1 MAWLYNIL
9 RRTAWL
15 FTIFVWLYNRI
26 VKWRNK
32 WLEPSFRKCIQ
43 AEEAEEFLELL
54 LKLMSLTFRLDK
66 DFRRN
71 IKGFRGRY
79 QFRSVDNSVTV
90 AALFTGKGLKVKE
103 RLIPDADVT
112 VIFKDGKS
120 LMNYL
125 LAENRDI
132 LRPVLNNEV
141 VLKGNVNYILK
152 FGYMANH
159 LQLALTGR
167 LP

>member
-1 MAWLYNIL
+1 MSWLLNI
-9 RRTAWL
+9 
-15 FTIFVWLYNRI
+15 
-26 VKWRNK
+26 
-32 WLEPSFRKCIQ
+32 FRKWWRRRVERQFMKCLESE
-43 AEEAEEFLELL
+43 AAEEFLELL
-54 LKLMSLTFRLDK
+54 LKLMSLVFKLDK

-71 IKGFRGRY
+71 INGFRGRY

-90 AALFTGKGLKVKE
+90 AALFTGKGLKVEE

-120 LMNYL
+120 LLNYL
-125 LAENRDI
+125 LTTDRDI
-132 LRPVLNNEV
+132 LRLVLNNEV
-141 VLKGNVNYILK
+141 VLKGNVNYVLK

>member
-1 MAWLYNIL
+1 MSWFLNI
-9 RRTAWL
+9 
-15 FTIFVWLYNRI
+15 
-26 VKWRNK
+26 
-32 WLEPSFRKCIQ
+32 FRKWWRRRVERRFVECLESE
-43 AEEAEEFLELL
+43 AAEEFLELL
-54 LKLMSLTFRLDK
+54 LKLMSLAFKIEK

-71 IKGFRGRY
+71 IEGFRGQY

-90 AALFTGKGLKVKE
+90 AALFDGKGLKVKE

-120 LMNYL
+120 LLNYL
-125 LAENRDI
+125 LATDRDI
-132 LRPVLNNEV
+132 LRLVLNNEV
-141 VLKGNVNYILK
+141 VLKGNVNYVLK

>member
-1 MAWLYNIL
+1 MSWLLNI
-9 RRTAWL
+9 
-15 FTIFVWLYNRI
+15 
-26 VKWRNK
+26 
-32 WLEPSFRKCIQ
+32 FRKWWRRRVERRFQKCL
-43 AEEAEEFLELL
+43 ESETAEEFLELL
-54 LKLMSLTFRLDK
+54 LKLMSLAFKIDE

-125 LAENRDI
+125 LATDRDI
-132 LRPVLNNEV
+132 LRLVLNNEV
-141 VLKGNVNYILK
+141 VLKGNVNYVLK
-152 FGYMANH
+152 FAYMANH
-159 LQLALTGR
+159 LQLALSGR

>member
-1 MAWLYNIL
+1 MGWLLNI
-9 RRTAWL
+9 
-15 FTIFVWLYNRI
+15 
-26 VKWRNK
+26 
-32 WLEPSFRKCIQ
+32 FRKWWRRRVERQFMECLESE
-43 AEEAEEFLELL
+43 AAEEFLELL
-54 LKLMSLTFRLDK
+54 LKLMSLAFKIDK

-120 LMNYL
+120 LLNYL
-125 LAENRDI
+125 LATDRDI
-132 LRPVLNNEV
+132 LRLVLNNEV
-141 VLKGNVNYILK
+141 VLKGNVNYVLK

>member
-1 MAWLYNIL
+1 MSWLLNIF
-9 RRTAWL
+9 RRW
-15 FTIFVWLYNRI
+15 
-26 VKWRNK
+26 WRRRVERRFQK
-32 WLEPSFRKCIQ
+32 CLESE
-43 AEEAEEFLELL
+43 AAEEFLELL
-54 LKLMSLTFRLDK
+54 LKLMSLAFKIDK

-71 IKGFRGRY
+71 IEGFKGRY

-103 RLIPDADVT
+103 RTIPDADVT

-120 LMNYL
+120 LLNYL
-125 LAENRDI
+125 LATDRDI
-132 LRPVLNNEV
+132 LRLVLNNEV
-141 VLKGNVNYILK
+141 VLKGNVNYVLK
-152 FGYMANH
+152 FAYMANH

>member
-1 MAWLYNIL
+1 MSWLLNI
-9 RRTAWL
+9 
-15 FTIFVWLYNRI
+15 
-26 VKWRNK
+26 
-32 WLEPSFRKCIQ
+32 FRKWWRRRVERQFTKCLEGE
-43 AEEAEEFLELL
+43 AAEEFLELL
-54 LKLMSLTFRLDK
+54 LKLMSLAFKIDK

-90 AALFTGKGLKVKE
+90 AALFTGKSLKVKE

-125 LAENRDI
+125 LATDRDI
-132 LRPVLNNEV
+132 LRLVLNNEV

>member
-1 MAWLYNIL
+1 MAWLLNI
-9 RRTAWL
+9 
-15 FTIFVWLYNRI
+15 
-26 VKWRNK
+26 
-32 WLEPSFRKCIQ
+32 FRKWWRRRVERRFQKCL
-43 AEEAEEFLELL
+43 ESETAEEFLELL
-54 LKLMSLTFRLDK
+54 LKLMSLAFKIDE

-125 LAENRDI
+125 LATDRDI
-132 LRPVLNNEV
+132 LRLVLNNEV
-141 VLKGNVNYILK
+141 VLKGNVNYVLK
-152 FGYMANH
+152 FAYMANH
-159 LQLALTGR
+159 LQLALSGR